1 MAKYLQDKHQTN
13 HLKTKRKRI
22 MKKLIVVAAIILVSV
37 AAMAQKPNNIG
48 MSELLEI
55 TSVINVPVVI
65 MAKDENGSPY
75 VRVEMDTLVTKKYV
89 KNTQKWPRANTHE
102 VATIVNGKLRW
113 QVMSHVSFLE
123 ANPKTKDN
131 WGFVAFQSS
140 VGIFNPDIPTI
151 TVYYAGLLET
161 KWDETEQ
168 RFRIVKGKGTISGFS
183 NSNKIVRQY
192 TDEAAFGLQD
202 NYLPAFGTFT
212 VRPVKYTDAQIKN
225 ILSK

>member
-22 MKKLIVVAAIILVSV
+22 MKKLIVAAIILVSV
-37 AAMAQKPNNIG
+37 AVMAQKPNNIG
-48 MSELLEI
+48 MSEVLEI
-55 TSVINVPVVI
+55 TSIIDVPTTIVVND
-65 MAKDENGSPY
+65 AEGSPY
-75 VRVEMDTLVTKKYV
+75 VRVEMDSLVSRMFI
-89 KNTQKWPRANTHE
+89 KNTQKWPRSNTHE
-102 VATIVNGKLRW
+102 IATIANGKLRW

-168 RFRIVKGKGTISGFS
+168 RFRIIKGKGTISGFS